1 LNKQAEEHKLE
12 SELLLWNRYQ
22 LAFLKDDTDAS
33 AIELGQ
39 TTSGLTIFPC
49 PTYVRGEAYLMLHDG
64 KAAAA
69 DFQKFIDHGGLVT
82 NFPRGRAGMSG
93 TRSRVR
99 HAGRHYQSQ
108 IRLLGLPHPLERR

>member
-1 LNKQAEEHKLE
+1 VQAVSSPSYPPPSLNKQAEEHKLE

-64 KAAAA
+64 KAAART
-69 DFQKFIDHGGLVT
+69 F
-82 NFPRGRAGMSG
+82 
-93 TRSRVR
+93 RSLSIMVDW
-99 HAGRHYQSQ
+99 
-108 IRLLGLPHPLERR
+108 